1 MEQLRCVVERITY
14 QNPENGYT
22 VIKCR
27 AKGFS
32 DLVTVVGSMA
42 DIHVGS
48 VKVLFEG
55 REVEYDI
62 SELDELGACIR
73 HQGIMMVIIDRSV
86 S

>member
-48 VKVLFEG
+48 VAKSMNVYSMEDSWNVKFQL
-55 REVEYDI
+55 
-62 SELDELGACIR
+62 LG
-73 HQGIMMVIIDRSV
+73 
-86 S
+86 